1 MSVRKIT
8 NSQILI
14 VDDIVDNLDMLTD
27 MLKDQG
33 HAVRIATSGKE
44 AIAAVAEHIPDLIL
58 LDIQMPMMNG
68 YEVCKHIKAN
78 PQTTDIPIIFLSA
91 LAETRDI
98 VRGFEVGGA
107 DYISKPFQ
115 FREVVARV
123 NSQLVVSH
131 QRKEIEALRERD
143 RQQYEQLTK
152 MKDRFLHTTAHD
164 LKNPL
169 TGILLYSQLLK
180 SDDPNDHNNLIEIAD
195 GIEHNVRKMQR
206 LITDI
211 LDLAQMQIGE
221 GIHLTQTDLVQI
233 VRKAL
238 QDFEILARD
247 NRIELDFQTSASTVF
262 IHADS
267 HLFERVVDNLIS
279 NAIKYT
285 PPHGQVTIRI
295 QQTNQEVLL
304 SVQDT
309 GIGIPPEDLPHVFE
323 AFYRVRKSSHRK
335 ATGSGL
341 GLSIVATIVEQH
353 NGLVQVESELEKG
366 SLFTVV
372 LPVNH

>member
-1 MSVRKIT
+1 MAFRQIYDSK
-8 NSQILI
+8 ILI
-14 VDDIVDNLDMLTD
+14 VDDVVDNLDMLTD

-33 HAVRIATSGKE
+33 HTVLIATSGTE
-44 AIAAVAEHIPDLIL
+44 ALAAVAEHLPDLIL
-58 LDIQMPMMNG
+58 LDIQMPLMNG
-68 YEVCKHIKAN
+68 YEVCEHIKSN
-78 PQTTDIPIIFLSA
+78 PATQDIPVIFLSA

-143 RQQYEQLTK
+143 RQQYEQLTR
-152 MKDRFLHTTAHD
+152 MKDQFLHTTAHD

-169 TGILLYSQLLK
+169 AGILLYSQLLK
-180 SDDPNDHNNLIEIAD
+180 SDDPQDTANLPEIAD
-195 GIEHNVRKMQR
+195 GIAHNVRKMQR

-221 GIHLTQTDLVQI
+221 GIYLTQTDLVTMVQ
-233 VRKAL
+233 KSL
-238 QDFEILARD
+238 QEYDILARENHID
-247 NRIELDFQTSASTVF
+247 LRFQPPASTVL
-262 IHADS
+262 IDADS
-267 HLFERVVDNLIS
+267 HLFERVIDNLIS

-285 PPHGQVTIRI
+285 PPQGQVTISI
-295 QQTNQEVLL
+295 QQSDQQIVL
-304 SVQDT
+304 SIQDT

-323 AFYRVRKSSHRK
+323 AFYRVRKPSHRK
-335 ATGSGL
+335 ASGSGL

-353 NGLVQVESELEKG
+353 NGFVHVESEPERG
-366 SLFTVV
+366 SLFTVI
-372 LPVNH
+372 LPATG